1 MAKHKNLGATDIEH
15 EQMAQDERANAESA
29 FQASAYFSQ
38 RGKCNRALEALSKGY
53 GYVGSAVSHD
63 VSGGGFK
70 PSLVGHIADVAKD
83 MFRDFC
89 MPSKKELKKLKKPA
103 RKTRRRR
110 R

>member
-1 MAKHKNLGATDIEH
+1 MAKHLGATDLEH
-15 EQMAQDERANAESA
+15 EGLAQDERVNAEAA

-53 GYVGSAVSHD
+53 GHVGSAVSHD

-83 MFRDFC
+83 KFRDFC
-89 MPSKKELKKLKKPA
+89 MPSRKDVKKMQKASK
-103 RKTRRRR
+103 KTRRRR
-110 R
+110 RR